1 MLIEAVIAADG
12 YVALVIKLLDS
23 TQLLLL
29 PVFNVFEVHVALQLS
44 VYLLLAHHQLL
55 PIVKGLNRLSL
66 HSCQALS

>member
-29 PVFNVFEVHVALQLS
+29 PVFNVLEVHVAL
-44 VYLLLAHHQLL
+44 
-55 PIVKGLNRLSL
+55 
-66 HSCQALS
+66 